1 VHFAYFTERPYRG
14 LSEDEVL
21 RQGAFFGMPNSRFDR
36 ALASDDFN
44 YYLDQAQHAEA
55 VGFDGVA
62 LNEHHGTPFCM
73 GAVVNMEA
81 AVLARITERAKIYL
95 IGNPIPA
102 ETSSMDR
109 PRGRL
114 STRRL
119 FDRMRRSFYGRG
131 VAIGTER
138 RVRTPPPRGR
148 RSTEQR

>member
-1 VHFAYFTERPYRG
+1 MHFAYFTERPYRG

-81 AVLARITERAKIYL
+81 AILARITERAKIYL
-95 IGNPIPA
+95 IGNPIPVHRNRSYSPSGGFA
-102 ETSSMDR
+102 V
-109 PRGRL
+109 RGW
-114 STRRL
+114 
-119 FDRMRRSFYGRG
+119 GNA
-131 VAIGTER
+131 V
-138 RVRTPPPRGR
+138 
-148 RSTEQR
+148 